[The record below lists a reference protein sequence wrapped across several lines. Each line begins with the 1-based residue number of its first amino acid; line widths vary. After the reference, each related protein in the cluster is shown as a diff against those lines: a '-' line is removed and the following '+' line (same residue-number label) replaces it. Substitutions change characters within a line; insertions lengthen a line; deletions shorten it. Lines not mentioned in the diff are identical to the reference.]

1 MSRIGKLPITVPSGV
16 EVSID
21 GQTVTV
27 KGPKGTLQQR
37 IAEPIIVERDADG
50 VILVKRPDDERMS
63 RSLHGLSRTLVNN
76 MVLGVSQG
84 YQKDLE
90 IHGVGYR
97 VQLKGQNLEFAL
109 GYSHPVVVEP
119 PQGIEFSIDG
129 PTRLS
134 VKGIDKQLVG
144 ETAARIRKLRRPDP
158 YKGKGVRYAGENI
171 RRKVGKTGK

>member
-21 GQTVTV
+21 GQMVTV

-37 IAEPIIVERDADG
+37 IAEPIIVQPDGDG
-50 VILVKRPDDERMS
+50 VILVKRPDDERKS

-97 VQLKGQNLEFAL
+97 VQLKGNNLEFAL

-119 PQGIEFSIDG
+119 PE
-129 PTRLS
+129 
-134 VKGIDKQLVG
+134 
-144 ETAARIRKLRRPDP
+144 
-158 YKGKGVRYAGENI
+158 
-171 RRKVGKTGK
+171 

>member
-16 EVSID
+16 EVTID

-27 KGPKGTLQQR
+27 KGPKGSLVQE
-37 IAEPIIVERDADG
+37 IAEPIVVEKDEDG
-50 VILVKRPDDERMS
+50 SILVKRPDDERYS
-63 RSLHGLSRTLVNN
+63 RSLHGLSRSLVNN
-76 MVLGVSQG
+76 MVVGVSQG

-97 VQLKGQNLEFAL
+97 VLQKGSNLEFAL

-119 PQGIEFSIDG
+119 PEGIQFATDG
-129 PTRLS
+129 PTKLS

-144 ETAARIRKLRRPDP
+144 EIAARIRKLRKPDP
-158 YKGKGVRYAGENI
+158 YKGKGVRYAGETI